1 MLFNI
6 RVCNA
11 GWHPIRTSAV
21 YSDFDPPGTSSQ
33 MLPWGKLIQEYFAW
47 QNEASDLNVGCLFLC
62 GNVFSLSSHHILYRS
77 GENRQLFRS
86 AKMTP
91 GSRFLTTPTPLLT
104 ASDFR
109 QTKRPAYHTQIVQYT
124 GHSGYSLRHWYS
136 WSHAS
141 AFQCQRHPGTPVS
154 KVTHCCFLYSHL
166 TIQCALYQSS
176 WCWFSNQGFLSGH
189 RHCRVRKP
197 YFLMTIDTNITSLQD
212 FLY

>member
-1 MLFNI
+1 MVSFVPAWGEQITLPF
-6 RVCNA
+6 
-11 GWHPIRTSAV
+11 
-21 YSDFDPPGTSSQ
+21 SQ
-33 MLPWGKLIQEYFAW
+33 NNP
-47 QNEASDLNVGCLFLC
+47 
-62 GNVFSLSSHHILYRS
+62 R
-77 GENRQLFRS
+77 
-86 AKMTP
+86 
-91 GSRFLTTPTPLLT
+91 SRFLTTPTPLLT

-141 AFQCQRHPGTPVS
+141 AFQCQSHPGTPVS

-176 WCWFSNQGFLSGH
+176 RCGFSNQGFLSGH

-197 YFLMTIDTNITSLQD
+197 YFLMTIDTNITSPQD

>member
-1 MLFNI
+1 MA
-6 RVCNA
+6 A
-11 GWHPIRTSAV
+11 GRGVVSKDALLMKSQSGVICMDTLTEYSKTIWWNDKSRT
-21 YSDFDPPGTSSQ
+21 
-33 MLPWGKLIQEYFAW
+33 
-47 QNEASDLNVGCLFLC
+47 
-62 GNVFSLSSHHILYRS
+62 

-91 GSRFLTTPTPLLT
+91 GSGFLTTPAPLLT

-109 QTKRPAYHTQIVQYT
+109 QTKKPAYHTQIAQYT

-141 AFQCQRHPGTPVS
+141 AFQCQSHPGTPVS
-154 KVTHCCFLYSHL
+154 KVTHFCFLYSHI

-176 WCWFSNQGFLSGH
+176 WCGFSNQGFLSRH

-197 YFLMTIDTNITSLQD
+197 YFLMTIDTNITSPQD